1 MNARFLAAVR
11 AKRHQAANRIYGAAA
26 KGDRAEVARLAR
38 LIAAADDRSG
48 RPGPSAAEH
57 EAAAWETAAVLRAA

>member
-1 MNARFLAAVR
+1 VNPAFLAALR
-11 AKRHQAANRIYGAAA
+11 RKRHQAANRIYAAAA

-38 LIAAADDRSG
+38 LVAICDDLSG
-48 RPGPSAAEH
+48 RPGPSAEEH